1 MGQAQEGDTVKV
13 HYTGKLDNGMVFDS
27 SQDREPLEFKI
38 GAGQVIPGFEKG
50 IIGMEVGQSKT
61 VKLPPEEAY
70 GPQREELIAEVKK
83 ADIPENIKPSV
94 GQRLS
99 LRQPDGNTVNVTVSD
114 VNEESITLDANH
126 SLAGKTLIFDI
137 ELVEISG

>member
-50 IIGMEVGQSKT
+50 IVGMEVGQSKT
-61 VKLPPEEAY
+61 VKLSPEEAY

>member
-27 SQDREPLEFKI
+27 SQNREPLEFKI

-61 VKLPPEEAY
+61 VKLAPEEAY
-70 GPQREELIAEVKK
+70 GPQREELIAEVKRN
-83 ADIPENIKPSV
+83 DIPENINPSV

>member
-99 LRQPDGNTVNVTVSD
+99 LRQPDGNTVNVTISD

>member
-13 HYTGKLDNGMVFDS
+13 HYTGKLDNGLVFDS

-99 LRQPDGNTVNVTVSD
+99 LRQPDGNTVNVTISD